1 MLATALWSMGIAP
14 VFLTFAL
21 WGMTTDVA
29 LAKERE
35 VHYRYRNRYYKIT
48 TLRYVETKK
57 MLLDWQRKWKLK

>member
-1 MLATALWSMGIAP
+1 MLAAALWSMGIAP

-35 VHYRYRNRYYKIT
+35 VRYRYRNRYYTDSK
-48 TLRYVETKK
+48 TKLCGNK
-57 MLLDWQRKWKLK
+57 EDAIRLAKEMEA